1 MSHSTKLY
9 LAKDEDTVILDDQH
23 LYDLGGKVF
32 SLAELRQH
40 VIESETYAKVK
51 AGLE

>member
-1 MSHSTKLY
+1 MN
-9 LAKDEDTVILDDQH
+9 EDTILLDDQH

-40 VIESETYAKVK
+40 VIESETYQKVK
-51 AGLE
+51 ENLK